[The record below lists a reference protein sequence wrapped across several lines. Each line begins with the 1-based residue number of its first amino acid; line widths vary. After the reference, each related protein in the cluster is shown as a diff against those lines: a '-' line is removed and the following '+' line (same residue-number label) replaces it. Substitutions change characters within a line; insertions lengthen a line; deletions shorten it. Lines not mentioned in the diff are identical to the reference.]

1 MKNNFKYDKL
11 TPMLKHYVDVKN
23 DFKDAILLYR
33 VGDFY
38 EAFFDDAIITSKA
51 LSLTL
56 TGKECGHEKKAPM
69 CGVPHHVID
78 NYAFKLVKQGYKVAL
93 CDQVEDPKEAKG
105 LVKRAITRVITP
117 GTITDMESLDNR
129 KNNYLLSIFQN
140 DYGLSIS
147 YCDISTG
154 KLVSFEIKGLSS
166 SIGKKAIDQIEK
178 INPSEILIN
187 SDFNDQ
193 SLKRYF
199 LDEEIFVNYIQNPK
213 DYMNRASL
221 IRDHLGDDNLKKIEN
236 MRLSILSLANLLDY
250 IYKYHKDNLVHIN
263 NIEIIEINDYMELE
277 ASTRK
282 NLELSKNL
290 NNNTKENS
298 LLSIIDKADTVM
310 GSRMIS
316 EYLERPLIDKR
327 KIERRLDIVEVLFND
342 RILASNISNLLSDVY
357 DLERLIAKISYKRA
371 NGRDF
376 ISLKNSIANIPQLK
390 DLLRSYSDT
399 NISNIGENIPDVSD
413 IFDLIDK
420 AIVEDPPIAISEGG
434 IIKDSYNDELDKLK
448 ESSSSA
454 QSALIEYENKER
466 EKTGIKNY
474 KIVFNKNNGYSI
486 EITKSNLDK
495 VPDSYVRKQTLK
507 NQERYTTEKLEEIS
521 SLILGGKDKINDLE
535 YKIFQDI
542 REKVLRNTIKLQ
554 ALAKILATVDTLN
567 TFAKISLENSYVR
580 PVIREDNIIKI
591 KDGRHPVI
599 ERNLKENEF
608 IPNDTDIGEENNLI
622 QIITGPNMAG
632 KSTYMRQMA
641 IIIIL
646 AQMGCFVP
654 ASLAEISICDQVF
667 TRIGASDNI
676 SKGESTFMLEMNEV
690 SSILKNST
698 EQSFVILDEVGRGT
712 SSDDGLSIAMAIV
725 EYLSKRK
732 KVKTVFATHFHE
744 LTILENELD
753 NVKNLKI
760 EILEENNNL
769 VFLRKI
775 SEGKS
780 DRSYGIEVAKLSGLP
795 DEIID
800 NAKIIMDKLSTDDF
814 YDLDKKKEIST
825 SLEEISDQKLEEV
838 KIEASNIDI
847 NNLTPMEAINSLSNL
862 LNKIGELWW
871 LY

>member
-1 MKNNFKYDKL
+1 MKNEFKYDKL

-38 EAFFDDAIITSKA
+38 ETFFDDAIITSKA

-140 DYGLSIS
+140 EYGLAIS

-187 SDFNDQ
+187 SNFNDE
-193 SLKRYF
+193 SLRRYF

-213 DYMNRASL
+213 YYMNSADL
-221 IRDHLGDDNLKKIEN
+221 IRDHLGDDNLKKIKN

-263 NIEIIEINDYMELE
+263 NIDILEINDYMELE
-277 ASTRK
+277 ASTSK

-316 EYLERPLIDKR
+316 EYLERPLIDKG

-342 RILASNISNLLSDVY
+342 RILANNISNLLSDVY
-357 DLERLIAKISYKRA
+357 DLERLIAKISYRRA

-390 DLLRSYSDT
+390 EMLISYEDT
-399 NISNIGENIPDVSD
+399 NISNIGENIPEVSD
-413 IFDLIDK
+413 IFNLIDK
-420 AIVEDPPIAISEGG
+420 AILEDPPIAISEGG
-434 IIKDSYNDELDKLK
+434 IIKESFNDELDKLK
-448 ESSSSA
+448 ESSANA
-454 QSALIEYENKER
+454 QNSLIKYENEEK

-474 KIVFNKNNGYSI
+474 KIIFNKNNGYSI

-495 VPDSYVRKQTLK
+495 VPASYVRKQTLK

-542 REKVLRNTIKLQ
+542 REKVLKNTIKLQ
-554 ALAKILATVDTLN
+554 ALAKILATIDTLN

-580 PVIREDNIIKI
+580 PKIREDNIIKI

-608 IPNDTDIGEENNLI
+608 IPNDTDIGEDDNLI

-654 ASLAEISICDQVF
+654 ATFAEISICDQVF

-690 SSILKNST
+690 SNILKNAT
-698 EQSFVILDEVGRGT
+698 EHSFVILDEVGRGT

-725 EYLSKRK
+725 EYLSKNKR
-732 KVKTVFATHFHE
+732 VKTVFATHFHE
-744 LTILENELD
+744 LTVLENELA
-753 NVKNLKI
+753 NVKNLRI

-800 NAKIIMDKLSTDDF
+800 NAKVIMDKLSTDDF

-825 SLEEISDQKLEEV
+825 SMEEISKQKLEEV
-838 KIEASNIDI
+838 KKEASNIDI

-862 LNKIGELWW
+862 LNKIGEL
-871 LY
+871 